1 LEVIRTLPGD
11 HRGRVAYASTVTVDV
26 RDFSKACYAAALV
39 TGRRVLEIV
48 PGDQPTPNFHVAVL
62 EHRGD
67 TVAVLANQ
75 EVPLLAIASS
85 AERGPRG
92 AMSFVDVLDLAAA
105 LSEIQPFKVL
115 SVAEL
120 SRPLSQ
126 INSSELPPHDPY
138 DLRYW
143 QPQTFGDVVFN
154 FWD

>member
-1 LEVIRTLPGD
+1 M
-11 HRGRVAYASTVTVDV
+11 AYASAVTVDV

-39 TGRRVLEIV
+39 TGRRVLEV
-48 PGDQPTPNFHVAVL
+48 VEEDQPTPNFHVALL
-62 EHRGD
+62 ERQGV

-85 AERGPRG
+85 AERGRDG
-92 AMSFVDVLDLAAA
+92 TMSFVDVVDLAAA
-105 LSEIQPFKVL
+105 LSQIEPFKVL

-126 INSSELPPHDPY
+126 INSAELPPHDPY
-138 DLRYW
+138 DIRYW
-143 QPQTFGDVVFN
+143 QPKTFGDVVFN